1 MVAARLRRKAA
12 FAAEAGSAIGG
23 DPVAELG
30 TASNKAPAGTGGV
43 IPLVMPLSIDQE
55 SHVRM
60 SSFQSRRM
68 GRRALRD
75 SDIIHFIGTIIGKN
89 RAIDERS
96 FHIWNKNGKAEDEGG
111 ADSRLAAGKHRA
123 PVSSGSGPD
132 KGQTQAGP
140 AGIAGGVR
148 GHAGEG
154 FENVLE
160 LIGGNAS
167 PLVFHPY

>member
-1 MVAARLRRKAA
+1 
-12 FAAEAGSAIGG
+12 
-23 DPVAELG
+23 
-30 TASNKAPAGTGGV
+30 
-43 IPLVMPLSIDQE
+43 
-55 SHVRM
+55 
-60 SSFQSRRM
+60 M

-75 SDIIHFIGTIIGKN
+75 SDIIHFIRTIIGKN

-96 FHIWNKNGKAEDEGG
+96 FHIWKKNGKAEDEGG
-111 ADSRLAAGKHRA
+111 ANSLLAAGKHRA

-148 GHAGEG
+148 GQAGEG

-160 LIGGNAS
+160 LIDGNAS
-167 PLVFHPY
+167 PLVFHPYLPLVAFTLYAAGDHSMVGAVLEGIVQQVLKHPAQQTAIPFHPGK

>member
-1 MVAARLRRKAA
+1 
-12 FAAEAGSAIGG
+12 
-23 DPVAELG
+23 
-30 TASNKAPAGTGGV
+30 
-43 IPLVMPLSIDQE
+43 
-55 SHVRM
+55 
-60 SSFQSRRM
+60 M

-111 ADSRLAAGKHRA
+111 ANSRLAAGKHRA

-148 GHAGEG
+148 GHAGAG
-154 FENVLE
+154 FENGLE
-160 LIGGNAS
+160 LIGGNGS
-167 PLVFHPY
+167 PRGLPPYLPVVALAVHAAGTPIAG